1 MINLRN
7 IFKSLA
13 LSLVMLCFVTGNA
26 QIDSLNKAQQLL
38 QTKNIEQAKTLI
50 ESVILHRDTKGDF
63 IAWTTRAYIY
73 FDIYKRTD
81 KLKLNSPLRDT
92 IISSIKTSISLNPD
106 ETFKS
111 NNTKLL
117 TNLSAGYFNMARV
130 LLMDSLNYKRSV
142 IAYNKYK
149 ETSLLIDPK
158 TIFKAKDIEFYLAA
172 GSLYSDIFNKDNNN
186 SEAQETAKITLLKVL
201 DFQPD
206 NISANVN
213 LGIMY
218 YNQAV
223 NLGKTLD
230 FGADFS
236 QIDLVQDNIIKLAK
250 QSEYFVAR
258 VYNLD
263 NKNLKAVEALHS
275 IYKMLNEKT
284 KEDEFKVKCKE
295 LNIKLD

>member
-1 MINLRN
+1 
-7 IFKSLA
+7 
-13 LSLVMLCFVTGNA
+13 
-26 QIDSLNKAQQLL
+26 
-38 QTKNIEQAKTLI
+38 
-50 ESVILHRDTKGDF
+50 
-63 IAWTTRAYIY
+63 
-73 FDIYKRTD
+73 
-81 KLKLNSPLRDT
+81 
-92 IISSIKTSISLNPD
+92 
-106 ETFKS
+106 
-111 NNTKLL
+111 
-117 TNLSAGYFNMARV
+117 
-130 LLMDSLNYKRSV
+130 MDSLNYKRSV

-149 ETSLLIDPK
+149 ETSLLIDSK

-223 NLGKTLD
+223 NLGKSLD

>member
-1 MINLRN
+1 M
-7 IFKSLA
+7 A

-38 QTKNIEQAKTLI
+38 QTKNIDQAKSLI
-50 ESVILHRDTKGDF
+50 ESVILHPDTKGDF

-81 KLKLNSPLRDT
+81 KLKLFSPLRDT
-92 IISSIKTSISLNPD
+92 IVSSIKISISLNPD

-117 TNLSAGYFNMARV
+117 ANLSAGYFNLAKV
-130 LLMDSLNYKRSV
+130 LLMDSINYKRSL

-149 ETSLLIDPK
+149 EISLLTDPK
-158 TIFKAKDIEFYLAA
+158 SIFKTKDIEYYLAA
-172 GSLYSDIFNKDNNN
+172 GSIYSDIFNKDNNN
-186 SEAQETAKITLLKVL
+186 SVAQETAKITLLKVL

-295 LNIKLD
+295 LNIKID